1 MQLPINL
8 PPFPTKTRQVG
19 EQLQVLDIIRK
30 RYVALTP
37 EEWVRQHFIN
47 FLREHKGYP
56 SGLISVEL
64 PVKINGMQQRADI
77 VVFNRAGSPLMVVEC
92 KAPSVQITNETYAQ
106 AARYNLT
113 LQAPLL
119 VVTNGLNHF
128 CSQIDLANRSFN
140 SIQEIPEYEEA
151 LQIVNSY

>member
-8 PPFPTKTRQVG
+8 PQFSIKTRQVG
-19 EQLQVLDIIRK
+19 GQTQVFDSIRK

-37 EEWVRQHFIN
+37 EEWVRQHFLN
-47 FLREHKGYP
+47 YLTKHKAYP
-56 SGLISVEL
+56 AGLISVEL
-64 PVKINGMQQRADI
+64 PVTINGLQQRADI
-77 VVFNRAGSPLMVVEC
+77 VVFNRKGLSLMVVEC

-106 AARYNLT
+106 AARYNLS

-128 CSQIDLANRSFN
+128 CSQIDLANRSFT
-140 SIQEIPEYEEA
+140 SIQEIPAYDEA
-151 LQIVNSY
+151 VRIANSC